1 MSKDINIDLKSI
13 NLKPLIKKYTKVLGK
28 HAIFAAIF
36 AVLVAYLFMVF
47 KINSLS
53 NAEPSPDQQGDITA
67 SIPKI
72 DKNAVNQIQSLEQ
85 NNASIHSLFETARNN
100 PFQE

>member
-1 MSKDINIDLKSI
+1 MKKDLDLKSI
-13 NLKPLIKKYTKVLGK
+13 NLRPALKKFSKRFGRHAAFGVVLLVLLVYLLI
-28 HAIFAAIF
+28 I
-36 AVLVAYLFMVF
+36 F
-47 KINSLS
+47 KISGLAK
-53 NAEPSPDQQGDITA
+53 AEPDPSQEVDVAT

-85 NNASIHSLFETARNN
+85 NNTDIHSLFESARNN